1 MNIFCSY
8 TPLEMVDDVLGTQ
21 KCGTK
26 SINLNGAIHTFMET
40 EKLTLS
46 HKIFYQIHIGKSVEN
61 CPKLKVHSEAMKKS
75 DTEKYLGD

>member
-1 MNIFCSY
+1 
-8 TPLEMVDDVLGTQ
+8 MVDDVLGTQ

-26 SINLNGAIHTFMET
+26 SINLNGAINTFMET

-46 HKIFYQIHIGKSVEN
+46 HKKCYQIHIGNSVEN
-61 CPKLKVHSEAMKKS
+61 CPQLKVHNETMKKS